1 MKSKRLFLKKI
12 KLSKPTKGLFS
23 SLCLLLIETKT
34 RTLSIILNQ
43 TLKDT
48 QPLTKKKC
56 SLRHRIYL
64 SFLKKELDGQ
74 SPKFIN
80 ILLLSSQN
88 FKKLGRRLPHL
99 QSTTFINSQIT
110 QILVSTVE
118 MILTSAFQKSTVEMI
133 LTSAFQKS
141 TVEIILTS
149 AFSNEF
155 TMKLAKQLMLKYSI
169 IFLIIKSKSKR
180 FRLYK
185 DDDRVQKTQGKR
197 SSIL

>member
-118 MILTSAFQKSTVEMI
+118 MILTSAFQKSTVE
-133 LTSAFQKS
+133 
-141 TVEIILTS
+141 IILTS